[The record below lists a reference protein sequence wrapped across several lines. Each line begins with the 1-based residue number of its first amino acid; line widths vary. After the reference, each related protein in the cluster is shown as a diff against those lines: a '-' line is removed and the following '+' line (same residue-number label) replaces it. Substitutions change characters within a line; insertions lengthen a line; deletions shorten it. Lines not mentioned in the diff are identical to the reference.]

1 MSQHRTEEYQSEYQN
16 MAFHPYNILL
26 ILSMISL
33 GAIFLA
39 LSASFVY
46 SRVQSD
52 IPPVR
57 IPNLF
62 LFNTLILLASSGT
75 MIWAKR
81 SYQED
86 NTRNYIRALWATIGL
101 SIFFMLMQIVAWNQL
116 FAQDIFINTELS
128 TSYLYVISILH
139 FGHVIA
145 GLPFLGMFLWR
156 AYKEMKE
163 PVSVLVYFSN
173 PEKRLKLRL
182 LTIYW
187 HFLDGLWIYLIL
199 FFYLNYFI

>member
-1 MSQHRTEEYQSEYQN
+1 

-52 IPPVR
+52 LPPVR

-62 LFNTLILLASSGT
+62 LFNTLILLGSSAT
-75 MIWAKR
+75 MVWAKR

-86 NTRNYIRALWATIGL
+86 NTVNYKRALWATIGL
-101 SIFFMLMQIVAWNQL
+101 SLLFMAAQFVAWNQL
-116 FAQDIFINTELS
+116 FAQKIFINTELS

-145 GLPFLGMFLWR
+145 GLPFLGLFLWR

-182 LTIYW
+182 LTVYW

-199 FFYLNYFI
+199 FFYLNYFIK